1 MRTQKLTGK
10 PLAWVL
16 TLIYFASY
24 VTRINLAAV
33 IQEIITDTGFGK
45 SELSVVLVG
54 LSITYGLGQI
64 VNGILGDHIKP
75 QNLIFMGLLLASG
88 INLALPFIAH
98 SVAVMAVLWA
108 INGFAQAMMW
118 PPIVKI
124 LVACCDDEMYGYS
137 VVRISW
143 GSSFGTIAVYLLAP
157 LIIGF
162 AGWQGVFITCAVV
175 GLAVTALWFFLKRG
189 INIGTQLTSQ
199 RVSDSKEKFR
209 FPKPAVFP
217 MIFIALGIIFQGML
231 RDGVTSWMPTYLAE
245 VFDFGNKTSIF
256 CTLSLAVF
264 SIVMFQVAG
273 KIYSR
278 FFKNEVTCGGFIFAF
293 AAAAALLMFFLF
305 EGGAIISIAAMTLIT
320 GCMHGVNLML
330 ITHVPKRFR
339 KYGSIATISGIINS
353 CTYIGA
359 AISTYGVALLSELA
373 GWRSTVGIWFIIALV
388 GTTCCFIAAKPWQKF
403 AIDNKE

>member
-1 MRTQKLTGK
+1 MNTHKLKGK

-88 INLALPFIAH
+88 INFILPFIAH

-143 GSSFGTIAVYLLAP
+143 GSSFGTIA
-157 LIIGF
+157 
-162 AGWQGVFITCAVV
+162 
-175 GLAVTALWFFLKRG
+175 
-189 INIGTQLTSQ
+189 
-199 RVSDSKEKFR
+199 
-209 FPKPAVFP
+209 
-217 MIFIALGIIFQGML
+217 
-231 RDGVTSWMPTYLAE
+231 
-245 VFDFGNKTSIF
+245 F
-256 CTLSLAVF
+256 C
-264 SIVMFQVAG
+264 
-273 KIYSR
+273 R
-278 FFKNEVTCGGFIFAF
+278 
-293 AAAAALLMFFLF
+293 
-305 EGGAIISIAAMTLIT
+305 
-320 GCMHGVNLML
+320 
-330 ITHVPKRFR
+330 
-339 KYGSIATISGIINS
+339 
-353 CTYIGA
+353 
-359 AISTYGVALLSELA
+359 LA
-373 GWRSTVGIWFIIALV
+373 GSFPHLCRCGTCSYRPLV
-388 GTTCCFIAAKPWQKF
+388 LP
-403 AIDNKE
+403 

>member
-1 MRTQKLTGK
+1 MKIKKLTGK

-64 VNGILGDHIKP
+64 VNGILGDRIKP
-75 QNLIFMGLLLASG
+75 QNLILVGLLLASA
-88 INLALPFIAH
+88 INLTLPFIAH
-98 SVAVMAVLWA
+98 SVTVMAVLWA

-143 GSSFGTIAVYLLAP
+143 GSSFGTIAVYLFAP

-162 AGWQGVFITCAVV
+162 AGWQGVFILCAAV
-175 GLAVTALWFFLKRG
+175 GLGVTVLWSFLKSG
-189 INIGTQLTSQ
+189 IDIGPQLTSQ
-199 RVSDSKEKFR
+199 HVSDSREKFS
-209 FPKPAVFP
+209 FPKAALFP
-217 MIFIALGIIFQGML
+217 MVFIALGIIFQGML

-273 KIYSR
+273 KIYSK
-278 FFKNEVTCGGFIFAF
+278 FFKNEVSCGGFIFAF
-293 AAAAALLMFFLF
+293 AAVAALAMFFLF
-305 EGGAIISIAAMTLIT
+305 EGGAVVSIVAMTLIT

-339 KYGSIATISGIINS
+339 KYGSISTISGIINS

-359 AISTYGVALLSELA
+359 AISTYGIALLSEVV
-373 GWRSTVGIWFIIALV
+373 GWQYTVGIWFVIALL
-388 GTTCCFIAAKPWQKF
+388 GTLSCVIAAKPWRRF
-403 AIDNKE
+403 AFENKA